1 LDNFTLK
8 QMKKI
13 NYSILLTF
21 ISLFCGIAQN
31 GSVGKIVSF
40 EKNKNGITGK
50 AENATFVITAYSENI
65 VRIQI
70 SKNEKIDNF
79 SYALVSNEKPNFS
92 DFTITEVSNSIQ
104 LSTKSLDVA
113 IEKTPYFKVTFKDKT
128 GTILNEDVTGNGF
141 GTTFIGNKTTVY
153 KKLQEGER
161 FVGMGESLG
170 NLDRKGT
177 VVTTWNTDNYKYDN
191 DKIPMYISIPFYMG
205 VLKDKVYGIFYD
217 NSYRGSF
224 NFGAS
229 NTRFSS
235 VSFEGGDMDYFFIHD
250 GNLGKILDHYSSLT
264 GKMPLPPKWSI
275 GYHQSRC
282 SYFPESQVMFVAEAF
297 RNKKIPLDCIVLD
310 ADYLQEYEPFRINT
324 TRFPDMK
331 GMANKLAAKGIELTA
346 SVNPGIKID
355 PTYEAYKDGL
365 KQDIFL
371 RFTDGEIYK
380 TDIYPNMNHY
390 PDFTNPKSRN
400 WWIDKM
406 KIYQD
411 LGINGYWNDM
421 NEPAIGGQA
430 MPDNVLFDFEGR
442 KATQLEA
449 HNYYGHLMARS
460 SFESFKKYGGNKRPF
475 VMTRAAFAGIQRYA
489 AVWSGD
495 NQAKDEHILLGV
507 LLNNQMGLSGLPF
520 VGPDLGGFTGDGNK
534 DLFKRWVEV
543 GVFSP
548 FLRNHREPFSAA
560 NEPWAYGE
568 EAEAIAKTYIEFR
581 YKMMPY
587 MYSKFYEAS
596 KTGMPISRSL
606 CIDNPFDAKVYETNY
621 QHQFLFGDAFLIAPL
636 TSKEISKTIYFPK
649 SNWYNIYTDEV
660 IPGNQE
666 LLQNFPM
673 YNLPLYVKESSIIPL
688 QTVTQSTKEKPEET
702 LFVHVYNG
710 TIENNFEYY
719 EDDGSTLNYE
729 KKEYH
734 KRIIQ
739 LNPTNK
745 TLIFKKSEGNFVSI
759 FKKIK
764 LIFHGF
770 NETISP
776 KINNK
781 LIPIKVETI
790 KLMDPLE
797 YLEELYSF
805 DSSIMPGLREKD
817 KMQSQQT
824 FEIENSTNEIKIN
837 W

>member
-1 LDNFTLK
+1 MDK
-8 QMKKI
+8 HKI
-13 NYSILLTF
+13 LILF
-21 ISLFCGIAQN
+21 ILISMNGFSQNNSL
-31 GSVGKIVSF
+31 GKIVSF
-40 EKNKNGITGK
+40 EKTKNGIEGK
-50 AENATFVITAYSENI
+50 TQKEIFEISVYSENVI
-65 VRIQI
+65 RVQI
-70 SKNEKIDNF
+70 SKNDKIDNF
-79 SYALVSNEKPNFS
+79 SYALVSNEKPNYNA
-92 DFTITEVSNSIQ
+92 FTIENFSNTIL
-104 LSTKSLDVA
+104 LSTKALKVE
-113 IEKTPYFKVTFKDKT
+113 IEKAPSLRITFKDSK
-128 GTILNEDVTGNGF
+128 GTILNEDMAGNGM
-141 GTTFIGNKTTVY
+141 GTTFIGDKTTVY

-170 NLDRKGT
+170 NLDRKGS

-205 VLKDKVYGIFYD
+205 VLKDKVYGMFYD
-217 NSYRGSF
+217 NSFRGTF

-250 GNLGKILDHYSSLT
+250 NNLGKVLNHYSSLT
-264 GKMPLPPKWSI
+264 GRMPLPPKWSI

-282 SYFPESQVMFVAEAF
+282 SYYPENQVMFIAESF

-310 ADYLQEYEPFRINT
+310 ADYLHEYEPFRINT

-331 GMANKLAAKGIELTA
+331 GMAAKLYNKGIELTA

-355 PTYEAYKDGL
+355 PSYEAYNDGL
-365 KQDIFL
+365 KKDVFL
-371 RFTDGEIYK
+371 RFTDGEIFK

-390 PDFTNPKSRN
+390 PDFTDPKSRN
-400 WWIDKM
+400 WWIDQM

-430 MPDNVLFDFEGR
+430 MPDNVIFDFDGK

-449 HNYYGHLMARS
+449 HNLYGYLMARS

-475 VMTRAAFAGIQRYA
+475 VMTRSAFAGVQRYA
-489 AVWSGD
+489 TVWSGD

-520 VGPDLGGFTGDGNK
+520 VGPDLGGFNGDGNK
-534 DLFKRWVEV
+534 DIFKRWVEV

-560 NEPWAYGE
+560 NEPWSYGE

-587 MYSKFYEAS
+587 MYSKFYDAS

-606 CIDNPFDAKVYETNY
+606 CIDNPFDSKVYSTNY
-621 QHQFLFGDAFLIAPL
+621 QYQFLFGDAFLIAPL
-636 TSKEISKTIYFPK
+636 TSKELSKVIYFPE
-649 SNWYNIYTDEV
+649 SNWYNIYSDAV
-660 IPGNQE
+660 ISGNQE

-673 YNLPLYVKESSIIPL
+673 YNLPLYVKESSIVPL
-688 QTVTQSTKEKPEET
+688 QSVTQSTKEKPTEV
-702 LFVHVYNG
+702 LYLHVYNG
-710 TIENNFEYY
+710 TIENQFQYY
-719 EDDGSTLNYE
+719 EDDGTTLNYE
-729 KKEYH
+729 NKMFY
-734 KRIIQ
+734 KRMIQ
-739 LNPTNK
+739 FNPK
-745 TLIFKKSEGNFVSI
+745 DKSLVLSNVEGNYVSN

-764 LIFHGF
+764 VILHGF
-770 NETISP
+770 ADDLLP
-776 KINNK
+776 KVNAK
-781 LIPIKVETI
+781 SVAIKTETI
-790 KLMDPLE
+790 KLIDPLE
-797 YLEELYSF
+797 HLEDLYAF
-805 DSSIMPGLREKD
+805 DGSIMQGLREKE
-817 KMQSQQT
+817 KMKAQQT
-824 FEIENSTNEIKIN
+824 FEIENSAKEIKIN